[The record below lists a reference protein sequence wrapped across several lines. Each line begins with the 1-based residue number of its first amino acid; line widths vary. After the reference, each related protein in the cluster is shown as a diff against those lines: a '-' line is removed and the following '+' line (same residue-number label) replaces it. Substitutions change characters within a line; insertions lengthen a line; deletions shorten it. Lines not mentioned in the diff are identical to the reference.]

1 MLVTIIAVSL
11 IRIQEIVLA
20 DSLLDSSHRILVVAD
35 DPLAR
40 VGLATLLAEQ
50 SNCTVV
56 GQVSGDTDLTENLAI
71 YAPNIVVWDMS
82 WRSGGAIE
90 RLADL
95 GDIGVPTV
103 ALLADESVAADA
115 WIAGARGLFLR
126 STRIENIVAAL
137 SAVLRGLVVIDPA
150 LASVLLSPRE
160 RASAPLSEALT
171 ARELEVLQFL
181 AEGLANKVI
190 AQRLGISESTVKF
203 HVNAI
208 MGKLGA
214 QSRTDAVVR
223 ATRLGLVIL

>member
-1 MLVTIIAVSL
+1 LVAPSL
-11 IRIQEIVLA
+11 N
-20 DSLLDSSHRILVVAD
+20 SSHRVLVVAD

-40 VGLATLLAEQ
+40 TGLATLLAEQ
-50 SNCTVV
+50 SNCTVT
-56 GQVSGDTDLTENLAI
+56 GQVPADADLAANLTV
-71 YAPNIVVWDMS
+71 YAPDALIWDMGWES
-82 WRSGGAIE
+82 TAAIE

-95 GDIGVPTV
+95 GDTGVPALV
-103 ALLADESVAADA
+103 LLANDAHASDA

-126 STRIENIVAAL
+126 NTKIDNVVAAL
-137 SAVLRGLVVIDPA
+137 PAVLRGLVVIDPA
-150 LASVLLSPRE
+150 LANTLLSPRE
-160 RASAPLSEALT
+160 RAITPPAEALT

-181 AEGLANKVI
+181 AEGLPNKMI

-208 MGKLGA
+208 MSKLGA

>member
-1 MLVTIIAVSL
+1 VAIITVPLKNIQGITLAVSL
-11 IRIQEIVLA
+11 LNT
-20 DSLLDSSHRILVVAD
+20 SHRILVVAD

-40 VGLATLLAEQ
+40 VGLTTLLTEQ
-50 SNCTVV
+50 SNCTVI
-56 GQVSGDTDLTENLAI
+56 GQVPGDINLVENMVV
-71 YAPNIVVWDMS
+71 YAPDVLVWDMS
-82 WRSGGAIE
+82 WGSTGAIE

-95 GDIGVPTV
+95 GDSGVPALV
-103 ALLADESVAADA
+103 LLADESLASDA
-115 WIAGARGLFLR
+115 WVAGARGLFLR
-126 STRIENIVAAL
+126 STRIDNVVAAL
-137 SAVLRGLVVIDPA
+137 PAVLQGLVVIDPA
-150 LASVLLSPRE
+150 LANGLLSPRE

-181 AEGLANKVI
+181 AEGLPNKVI
-190 AQRLGISESTVKF
+190 AQRLGISESTIKF

>member
-1 MLVTIIAVSL
+1 MAVSL
-11 IRIQEIVLA
+11 LNT
-20 DSLLDSSHRILVVAD
+20 SHRILVVAD

-50 SNCTVV
+50 SNCTVI
-56 GQVSGDTDLTENLAI
+56 GQVPGDINLVENMVV
-71 YAPNIVVWDMS
+71 YAPDVLVWDMS
-82 WRSGGAIE
+82 WGSTGAIE
-90 RLADL
+90 RLTDL
-95 GDIGVPTV
+95 GDSGVPALV
-103 ALLADESVAADA
+103 LLADESLASDA
-115 WIAGARGLFLR
+115 WVAGARGLFLR
-126 STRIENIVAAL
+126 STRIDNVVAAL
-137 SAVLRGLVVIDPA
+137 PAILQGLVVIDPA
-150 LASVLLSPRE
+150 LANGLLSPRE

-181 AEGLANKVI
+181 AEGLPNKVI
-190 AQRLGISESTVKF
+190 AQRMGISESTIKF